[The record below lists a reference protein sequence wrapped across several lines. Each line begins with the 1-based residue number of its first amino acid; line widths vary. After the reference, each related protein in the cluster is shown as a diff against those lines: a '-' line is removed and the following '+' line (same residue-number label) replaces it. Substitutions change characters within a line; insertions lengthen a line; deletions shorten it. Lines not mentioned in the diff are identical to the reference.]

1 MLRIKFCVYG
11 LGNLKD
17 TKKYTL
23 SELTRLVAVAEMIKA
38 KVKTEELTVLASMVG
53 GIFGAKRR

>member
-1 MLRIKFCVYG
+1 